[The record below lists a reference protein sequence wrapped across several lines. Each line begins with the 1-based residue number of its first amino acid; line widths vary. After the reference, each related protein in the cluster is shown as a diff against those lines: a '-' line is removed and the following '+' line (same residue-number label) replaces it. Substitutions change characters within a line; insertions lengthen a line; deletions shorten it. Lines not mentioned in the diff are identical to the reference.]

1 MVSTVYI
8 AKNVYGGDGLGRLGD
23 GRVAFV
29 PGAFA
34 GEQVKAEIAS
44 EKRGYVKMRLVEVVE
59 PSPARTGTGPS
70 PAPGMPY
77 ANLSFEAEM
86 ESKEAQLSEM
96 LSRARIECGSVKR
109 IAAPLQPLAY
119 RNKAIYRFAVVGG
132 KCVVGYLKEGT
143 RDIIDMPSDPLVRP
157 EINAALPGIRAN
169 IESLLMRGAPAVR
182 RDVAKKER
190 VTVRWSPRSGVKW
203 WLGDDVP
210 QGRISET
217 TCGKT
222 FEVAADGFYQVNI
235 AAADALVSA
244 VADRV
249 AQSGCREIFDL
260 YCGVGVF
267 GIVAASRLGRGTP
280 VTGVECGPGAIA
292 AASVNAAKHSVKAVF
307 IQNSVSS
314 ALKKLRMSPDAAV
327 IADPPRGGFE
337 KGVAERLVSCG
348 AKRIFYV
355 SCDPATFTR
364 DLRTLSRSYDVA
376 EVLWIDMFPRTARF
390 ESVAVLVRKDG
401 AK

>member
-1 MVSTVYI
+1 MVSTIYI

-34 GEQVKAEIAS
+34 GEQVKAEIV
-44 EKRGYVKMRLVEVVE
+44 EERRGYVRTRLVEVVE
-59 PSPARTGTGPS
+59 PSPDRVGTSPA

-77 ANLSFEAEM
+77 ANVSFGCEM
-86 ESKEAQLSEM
+86 RLKEEQLSEM
-96 LSRARIECGSVKR
+96 LARARLEPGALKR
-109 IAAPLQPLAY
+109 IPADLEELGY
-119 RNKAIYRFAVVGG
+119 RNKAIYRFALAGG
-132 KCVVGYLKEGT
+132 KLVAGYLKEGT

-157 EINAALPGIRAN
+157 EIDAALPEIRSNLEA
-169 IESLLMRGAPAVR
+169 LLTKGAPAVR
-182 RDVAKKER
+182 RDVAAKER
-190 VTVRWSPRSGVKW
+190 FTVRWSPRSGVKW

-210 QGRISET
+210 KGSIVEI

-222 FEVAADGFYQVNI
+222 FEVPADGFYQINPT
-235 AAADALVSA
+235 AADALVSA

-249 AQSGCREIFDL
+249 VASGCTELVDL

-267 GIVAASRLGRGTP
+267 GIVAASRSAKISSL
-280 VTGVECGPGAIA
+280 VGVECGRTA
-292 AASVNAAKHSVKAVF
+292 AAAATQNAAKNSVKAAFLADRV
-307 IQNSVSS
+307 
-314 ALKKLRMSPDAAV
+314 AHAAKKIRMSPNAAV

-337 KGVAERLVSCG
+337 KGVPERLASSP
-348 AKRIFYV
+348 AARIFYV
-355 SCDPATFTR
+355 SCDPATFVR
-364 DLRTLSRSYDVA
+364 DLRTLSRSYDLE

-390 ESVAVLVRKDG
+390 EAVAVLVRKDG

>member
-59 PSPARTGTGPS
+59 PSPARTGTGPA

-96 LSRARIECGSVKR
+96 LSRARIECGS
-109 IAAPLQPLAY
+109 
-119 RNKAIYRFAVVGG
+119 VGG

-217 TCGKT
+217 TCGKA
-222 FEVAADGFYQVNI
+222 FEVAPDGFYQVNI

-292 AASVNAAKHSVKAVF
+292 AASVNAAKHSVNAVF

-314 ALKKLRMSPDAAV
+314 ALKKLRM
-327 IADPPRGGFE
+327 
-337 KGVAERLVSCG
+337 
-348 AKRIFYV
+348 
-355 SCDPATFTR
+355 
-364 DLRTLSRSYDVA
+364 
-376 EVLWIDMFPRTARF
+376 
-390 ESVAVLVRKDG
+390 
-401 AK
+401 